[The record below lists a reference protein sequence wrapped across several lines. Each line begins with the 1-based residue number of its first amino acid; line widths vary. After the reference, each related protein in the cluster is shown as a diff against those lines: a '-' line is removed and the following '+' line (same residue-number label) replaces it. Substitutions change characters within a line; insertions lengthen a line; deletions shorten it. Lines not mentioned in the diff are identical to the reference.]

1 MDNKVNKNWKKIFYI
16 ISAGQAFSLLG
27 SSMVQFAII
36 WWLTVKTNSA
46 VVLSAASISGFLPH
60 AILGPFIGALVDRHS
75 RKAVMIAADL
85 TIASATLVLIMFFFI
100 GEPSVW
106 VIYLILTVRSIGSA
120 FHMPAMQASIPM
132 IVPEERLTSA
142 SGVTQLIQSASYAL
156 GPALAALMIGAFSI
170 EYVMMIDVL
179 GAVIATITLLV
190 VSIPNPEKSI
200 KDAENTGMLKEVL
213 HGIKTLREYKGLF
226 NLTVISSIYMIIY
239 IPVGS
244 LFPLMVRGHFQGGAF
259 EASAVEV
266 AFAVGMFLGSIVLG
280 VIGDKLKKDFIIS
293 ISILLMGIALVI
305 SALLPGSGFIAFVIL
320 SAIMGLSAP
329 LFSGAYMA
337 LLQSKVDP
345 SVLGRVMGVVNSMML
360 IATPLGL
367 LIAGPGSE
375 KLGIARWFLISGV
388 MIVILSGICKLNPS
402 IKTIEN

>member
-1 MDNKVNKNWKKIFYI
+1 
-16 ISAGQAFSLLG
+16 
-27 SSMVQFAII
+27 
-36 WWLTVKTNSA
+36 
-46 VVLSAASISGFLPH
+46 
-60 AILGPFIGALVDRHS
+60 
-75 RKAVMIAADL
+75 MIAADL